1 METLQIIITFISA
14 LIGLYFCAVLMSSS
28 RSSHMA
34 YQLSSFFLSHAAG
47 LQGYRAAWS
56 KTRKACAK
64 KAALA
69 QNSRAEE
76 EATSEKRQKTVTAAH
91 PLFERRVT
99 N

>member
-1 METLQIIITFISA
+1 METLQIITFIAA

-28 RSSHMA
+28 RSTHMA

-64 KAALA
+64 KAAFA
-69 QNSRAEE
+69 QNSRTQEAETHE
-76 EATSEKRQKTVTAAH
+76 RREKAVQAAQ
-91 PLFERRVT
+91 LQFERSIL